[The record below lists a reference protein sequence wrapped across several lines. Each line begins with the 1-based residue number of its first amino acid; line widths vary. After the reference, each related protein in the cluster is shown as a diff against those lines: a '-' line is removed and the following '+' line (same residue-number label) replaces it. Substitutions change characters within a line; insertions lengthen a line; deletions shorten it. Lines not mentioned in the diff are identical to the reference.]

1 MPRVADSAI
10 EVATNALYLIGAD
23 AITDFTAN
31 TVEAN
36 VANALYEDI
45 VRTSFASFRWRFAT
59 TQSNLTRL
67 TTAPKSKFDAAYH
80 VPTSCITAISVTIN
94 DVAIKYDIYGNRIFC
109 DATTTDTVV
118 LDYVQRES
126 ESNWPSY
133 FTTAI
138 EFSLAASFAI
148 SIARDA
154 QLAGLMEDKAAQLF
168 MKARNIDSQQQ
179 TTRKLVTSRFIAE
192 RRS

>member
-31 TVEAN
+31 TVEAK
-36 VANALYEDI
+36 VANALYEDT

-59 TQSNLTRL
+59 TQFNLTRL
-67 TTAPKSKFDAAYH
+67 ATAPKGKFESAYH
-80 VPTSCITAISVTIN
+80 IPSSCITVIGATIN
-94 DVAIKYDIYGNRIFC
+94 DAPIKYDIYGNKIFC
-109 DATTTDTVV
+109 NATSSDTVV
-118 LDYVQRES
+118 LDCVERED

-133 FTTAI
+133 FTTPI
-138 EFSLAASFAI
+138 QFSLAASFAI
-148 SIARDA
+148 SIAKDA
-154 QLAGLMEDKAAQLF
+154 QLSGLMEQKAASLF

-179 TTRKLVTSRFIAE
+179 TTRKLNTSRFITE

>member
-1 MPRVADSAI
+1 MPRVADSAL

-31 TVEAN
+31 TVEAK

-45 VRTSFASFRWRFAT
+45 VRTSFSSFRWRFAT
-59 TQSNLTRL
+59 TQFNLTRL
-67 TTAPKSKFDAAYH
+67 TTAPKGRFDAAYH
-80 VPTSCITAISVTIN
+80 IPASCITVISVTVN
-94 DVAIKYDIYGNRIFC
+94 DVAIKYDIYGNKIFC
-109 DATTTDTVV
+109 DATATDTVV
-118 LDYVQRES
+118 LDCVERKPES
-126 ESNWPSY
+126 SWPSY

-138 EFSLAASFAI
+138 EFSLAAPFAI

-154 QLAGLMEDKAAQLF
+154 QLASLMEDKAAQLF
-168 MKARNIDSQQQ
+168 VKARNIDSQQQ
-179 TTRKLVTSRFIAE
+179 TTRKLTTSRFIAE